1 MEACWPSDAGPAG
14 VGLQRLPFQAFA
26 LNEVWVQIVMLAH
39 DLIIWTQA
47 LALDGE
53 LANTEP
59 KRLR

>member
-1 MEACWPSDAGPAG
+1 
-14 VGLQRLPFQAFA
+14 
-26 LNEVWVQIVMLAH
+26 MLAH